1 MELSKA
7 GQISLEELSRIYF
20 HAFFFADG
28 SENRSGS
35 LHASSGIRASRI
47 IHLKPVEK
55 RLLKKHR
62 KASSCSVPGIEY
74 LELEVQ
80 QSGKLTRLM
89 DSIIKSSRSK
99 EIAILFDYSE
109 MPKAWYAG
117 LFEYLMKNDLP
128 CTRLTICFSYV
139 PAAYRRSVG
148 FSFLKSARPLLSG
161 STINDRNDQKALV
174 IGLGFA
180 PEKALYLVR
189 KIKPR
194 SVFLLYADP
203 ALDPEY
209 TRQILQMNQKLIQMA
224 GPSRLITY
232 PLDDAEKTEE
242 IVSSL
247 AFDLRLSH
255 KVLLAPLGPKI
266 FTLICLMLYAKF
278 PDIEIWS
285 AGSAKDH
292 VQHDFPLQNP
302 LVIKSVFVREDDHD

>member
-7 GQISLEELSRIYF
+7 GQISLEELSRMHF

-35 LHASSGIRASRI
+35 LHALSCIRASRMI
-47 IHLKPVEK
+47 LLTPVEN

-62 KASSCSVPGIEY
+62 KASSFSAPGFEH
-74 LELEVQ
+74 LELEMH
-80 QSGKLTRLM
+80 QSGRLTGLM
-89 DSIIKSSRSK
+89 DSIIKASRNK

-139 PAAYRRSVG
+139 PAAYQRSVG
-148 FSFLKSARPLLSG
+148 FSFHTSARPLVSG
-161 STINDRNDQKALV
+161 SHINDRNDQKALV
-174 IGLGFA
+174 LGLGFA

-203 ALDPEY
+203 TLDPEY
-209 TRQILQMNQKLIQMA
+209 TRQILKLNQKLIQTA
-224 GPSRLITY
+224 GPSRLIPY

-242 IVSSL
+242 IVSAL

-285 AGSAKDH
+285 TGSAKDH
-292 VQHDFPLQNP
+292 VHHDFPLHKP